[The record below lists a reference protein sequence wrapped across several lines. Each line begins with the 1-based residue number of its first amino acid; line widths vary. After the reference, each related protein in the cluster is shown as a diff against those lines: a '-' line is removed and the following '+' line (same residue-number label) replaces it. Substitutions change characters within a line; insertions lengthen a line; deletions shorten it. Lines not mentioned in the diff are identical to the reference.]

1 MKKEEARD
9 ILGVSSDQSS
19 VEEIRKAYKKKAL
32 ATHPDKN
39 PNDPD
44 AKSKFQKVSEAYK
57 CLTDPNYVAEEG
69 LGDVS
74 EEELFNMFNEMFYDM
89 FDSMAEEFGQMAD
102 GTDIPPPPPEF
113 IKAFLKH
120 EMSNEMN
127 GTSNEFDF
135 NDVMKDMDPSVLE
148 DIGGFGSAGLGGS
161 KGEGSRKSARSMFDA
176 DEANDM
182 MRMMMA
188 SGMASMGKG
197 GEDDLSEEEMA
208 MMAQMMG
215 GGGGGQG
222 GDLKSMMSLMG
233 GMGLGGEDDFD
244 DGEMAMMAQMMG
256 SMGMGAMPGG
266 MPGGNG
272 RSRGSKAPSKRSSSG
287 SAAAKKGSGSLSK
300 EGEGRRGKDQEAP
313 TTSRNVD
320 AGADL
325 EVGVTCLV
333 RGSQVGTVRYIGE
346 VHYAK
351 GDWVGVELEDGGGKN
366 NGTIKGKSYFSC
378 EPGFGIMVRPSDV
391 EVM

>member
-1 MKKEEARD
+1 MKKEEARE
-9 ILGVSSDQSS
+9 ILGISSDQSS

-74 EEELFNMFNEMFYDM
+74 EEDLFNMFNEMFYDM

-120 EMSNEMN
+120 EMNNEMN

-135 NDVMKDMDPSVLE
+135 NDVMKGMDSSVLE
-148 DIGGFGSAGLGGS
+148 DIEGFGSAGLGGS
-161 KGEGSRKSARSMFDA
+161 KGGGSSAARKGARSMFDA
-176 DEANDM
+176 DEANEM

-188 SGMASMGKG
+188 SGVASMGTG
-197 GEDDLSEEEMA
+197 LDGEDDLSEEEMA

-215 GGGGGQG
+215 GGGGGGGGQG
-222 GDLKSMMSLMG
+222 DDLKSMMSLMG
-233 GMGLGGEDDFD
+233 GMGLD
-244 DGEMAMMAQMMG
+244 DGDEMAMMAQMMG
-256 SMGMGAMPGG
+256 SMGMDGMPGG

-272 RSRGSKAPSKRSSSG
+272 RSRGFKAPGKRSSSG
-287 SAAAKKGSGSLSK
+287 SSSGCKG
-300 EGEGRRGKDQEAP
+300 GEGRRGRGNDQEAP
-313 TTSRNVD
+313 ATARKVD
-320 AGADL
+320 AAADL
-325 EVGVTCLV
+325 EVGGTCLV

-391 EVM
+391 EVLK